1 MDSRSVDI
9 FAPRFKTQPYWWEA
23 APRPKLPEASL
34 PARVDVAIVGSGYT
48 GLSAALTL
56 ARAGRSVV
64 VLEKSEVGFGAST
77 RNAGFVGR
85 TLKHSFPELS
95 ATKGTDHAVAVF
107 RELQA
112 AFDYVVKLIETEKID
127 CGFRRCG
134 RLIVA
139 NAPHHYEQIAS
150 MLALKQKHLG
160 EPYEMVPK
168 AELHREIASDLYHG
182 GAVLPDLGS
191 LHSGLY
197 HQGLM
202 ERVLAAGAQILDRTE
217 VRGIGR
223 TGKEFTLSTDRGELQ
238 ARDVVVATNG
248 YSGPAM
254 PYLQR
259 RVIPFRGFMIATE
272 ELAADAIDDIL
283 PRWRTTHDWHND
295 IDFLRRSADGKR
307 LLFGGLT
314 GTASDDLRGMAGRLR
329 ARLLRILPQLRDI
342 KLSHAWNG
350 YCSGSFDLYPH
361 IGLVDGIHY
370 AMGYCF
376 AGLPAG
382 TYFGHK
388 TALAILGR
396 SDAGTVFDERPFPS
410 KWFYRGSPWFVPA
423 YMANYRRL
431 DRREDRAKS

>member
-1 MDSRSVDI
+1 MNDSSAAI
-9 FAPRFKTQPYWWEA
+9 FTPGFKTQPYWWDA
-23 APRPKLPEASL
+23 APRPTLPDASL
-34 PARVDVAIVGSGYT
+34 PARADVAIMGSGYT

-64 VLEKSEVGFGAST
+64 VLEKSAAGFGAST

-85 TLKHSFPELS
+85 TFKHSFPELA
-95 ATKGTDHAVAVF
+95 ATKGTDYAVSVF

-112 AFDYVVKLIETEKID
+112 AFEYVVRLIESEKID

-139 NAPHHYEQIAS
+139 NAPRHYDQIAA

-160 EPYEMVPK
+160 EPFEMVAK
-168 AELHREIASDLYHG
+168 AELHRELASDLYHG
-182 GAVLPDLGS
+182 GAVLPELGS

-197 HQGLM
+197 HQGLLT
-202 ERVLAAGAQILDRTE
+202 RVLAAGAQILDRTE
-217 VRGIGR
+217 VRAIAPS
-223 TGKEFTLSTDRGELQ
+223 GKEFTLATDRGELR

-248 YSGPAM
+248 YSGPAL

-272 ELAADAIDDIL
+272 ELAAETVDTIL

-295 IDFLRRSADGKR
+295 LDFLRRSADGKR

-314 GTASDDLRGMAGRLR
+314 GTASEDLPAMAGRLR
-329 ARLLRILPQLRDI
+329 TRLLRILPQLGDV
-342 KLSHAWNG
+342 KLSHAWTG
-350 YCSGSFDLYPH
+350 HCAASFDLYPH
-361 IGLVDGIHY
+361 IGKVDGIHY

-388 TALAILGR
+388 TALGILG
-396 SDAGTVFDERPFPS
+396 SAEAKTVFDGRPFPT
-410 KWFYRGSPWFVPA
+410 KWFYRGKPWFVPA
-423 YMANYRRL
+423 IMANYRRL
-431 DRREDRAKS
+431 DRKEDRPQV